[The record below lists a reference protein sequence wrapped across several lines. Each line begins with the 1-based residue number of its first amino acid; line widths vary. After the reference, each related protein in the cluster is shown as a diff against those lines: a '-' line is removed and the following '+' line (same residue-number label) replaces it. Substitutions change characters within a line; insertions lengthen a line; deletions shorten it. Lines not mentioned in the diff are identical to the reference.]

1 MAEFDRYGRLR
12 NPGISSTAPINNIT
26 HVQNSRSSSVFA
38 PWDWFNDLIIGIGNF
53 IAGSTEAI
61 IGILAAIIMLGGI
74 IMAIVF
80 LFSVW
85 TQYSFWG
92 ALAITIIGG
101 GIGYYVFMIILGV
114 VYWIVAVSLAIL
126 RFIFYN
132 AYTLL
137 ITIVIVF
144 GITQCNNHK
153 NNVNSQPVRS
163 NIMAPVIT
171 HYRCTSKTR
180 LNIRQE
186 PYTTSPIVGK
196 IDRADIVEGLEI
208 RNGFVHVRHRGVDG
222 WASLR
227 YLTSIE

>member
-85 TQYSFWG
+85 TQYSF
-92 ALAITIIGG
+92 
-101 GIGYYVFMIILGV
+101 
-114 VYWIVAVSLAIL
+114 
-126 RFIFYN
+126 
-132 AYTLL
+132 
-137 ITIVIVF
+137 F
-144 GITQCNNHK
+144 GEHL
-153 NNVNSQPVRS
+153 P
-163 NIMAPVIT
+163 
-171 HYRCTSKTR
+171 
-180 LNIRQE
+180 
-186 PYTTSPIVGK
+186 
-196 IDRADIVEGLEI
+196 
-208 RNGFVHVRHRGVDG
+208 
-222 WASLR
+222 
-227 YLTSIE
+227 